1 MAIPFWIGI
10 TAYLKAQ
17 GWLSFPTKVHLHMY
31 VLGTAFGVL
40 LLLIL
45 FAYLANRFAGYVANN
60 KLVKLI
66 PGITLLALGVYA
78 MGRYLLS

>member
-1 MAIPFWIGI
+1 
-10 TAYLKAQ
+10 
-17 GWLSFPTKVHLHMY
+17 MY

-40 LLLIL
+40 LLLTL

-66 PGITLLALGVYA
+66 PGLTLVALGVYA
-78 MGRYLLS
+78 MGRYLLR